1 LWFKRSKKGSYMKEI
16 TLDCNGLACPA
27 PVLRC
32 KSCVEEHAPE
42 ILVVSV
48 DNGAA
53 KENVTRFLGIKGY
66 AVAAEKN
73 GDQWT
78 LTARRTAE
86 AADDAAKAASSAPAE
101 DRPAAPASVE
111 KTVAFIT
118 AGTIG
123 RGDDELGAKLMVNF
137 LSTLP
142 ELGESLWRIILVNGG
157 VTLTVPGGP
166 AFEKLKAL
174 AEAGVE
180 ILVCGAC
187 LEFFG
192 LLEKKEVGQTT
203 NMLDVVT
210 SLQLASK
217 VIQV

>member
-1 LWFKRSKKGSYMKEI
+1 MKEI
-16 TLDCNGLACPA
+16 TLDCKGLACPA

-32 KSCVEEHAPE
+32 KDCVESQAPE

-53 KENVTRFLGIKGY
+53 KENVTRFLGMIGY
-66 AVAAEKN
+66 SVEAAPN

-78 LTARRTAE
+78 LTARRAPG
-86 AADDAAKAASSAPAE
+86 ADDAGENAPPSPVAADSPAL
-101 DRPAAPASVE
+101 STSTHE
-111 KTVAFIT
+111 KIVAFIT

-123 RGDDELGAKLMVNF
+123 RGDDGLGAKLMVNF

-142 ELGESLWRIILVNGG
+142 ELGENLWRIILVNGG
-157 VTLTVPGGP
+157 VKLTVPDGP
-166 AFEKLKAL
+166 AFDKLEQL
-174 AEAGVE
+174 AEAGVD

-192 LLEKKEVGQTT
+192 LLEKKGVGQTT
-203 NMLDVVT
+203 NMLDVVA

>member
-1 LWFKRSKKGSYMKEI
+1 MKEI

-32 KSCVEEHAPE
+32 KDCVESQAPE
-42 ILVVSV
+42 TLVVSV

-53 KENVTRFLGIKGY
+53 KENVTRFLGMKGY
-66 AVAAEKN
+66 AVEANKDGE
-73 GDQWT
+73 QWT
-78 LTARRTAE
+78 LTARRST
-86 AADDAAKAASSAPAE
+86 AADEGENTPKTAA
-101 DRPAAPASVE
+101 E
-111 KTVAFIT
+111 KSPVSTPPQDKYVAFIT

-142 ELGESLWRIILVNGG
+142 ELGENLWRVILLNGA
-157 VTLTVPGGP
+157 VKLTVPGGP

-174 AEAGVE
+174 ADAGVD

-210 SLQLASK
+210 SLQLASR